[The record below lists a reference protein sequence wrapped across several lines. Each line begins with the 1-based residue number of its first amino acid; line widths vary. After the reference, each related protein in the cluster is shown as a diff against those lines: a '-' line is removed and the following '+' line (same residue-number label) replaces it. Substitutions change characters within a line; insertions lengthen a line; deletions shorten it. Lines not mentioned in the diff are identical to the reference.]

1 MKDQRTIGQY
11 RAIDLSLFA
20 LMVMLSET
28 LLVTAAARWF
38 PYQAY
43 TVSATAA
50 LTAIVMI
57 RWGPWAAV
65 HAFLGGLVYCL
76 VSGGALR
83 QYVIYCAGNEL
94 AMLMLIV
101 ITKKGDEYIRS
112 DALRAMLFGLGVL
125 LLMQLGRAAV
135 ALAAGARVTAVT
147 GFFLTD
153 SVSALFTLIVMWIV
167 RRLDGMLENQYH
179 YLRRVREE
187 REREEGG
194 YR

>member
-1 MKDQRTIGQY
+1 MKEQRTIGQY

-28 LLVTAAARWF
+28 LLVTAATRWF

-50 LTAIVMI
+50 LTSIVMV

-76 VSGGALR
+76 VSGGAIR

-94 AMLMLIV
+94 AMLMLPV
-101 ITKKGDEYIRS
+101 IRKKAMRTSAPTRS
-112 DALRAMLFGLGVL
+112 GPWPSG
-125 LLMQLGRAAV
+125 
-135 ALAAGARVTAVT
+135 
-147 GFFLTD
+147 
-153 SVSALFTLIVMWIV
+153 SACW
-167 RRLDGMLENQYH
+167 Y
-179 YLRRVREE
+179 
-187 REREEGG
+187 
-194 YR
+194 

>member
-1 MKDQRTIGQY
+1 
-11 RAIDLSLFA
+11 
-20 LMVMLSET
+20 MVMLSET
-28 LLVTAAARWF
+28 LLVTAATRWF

-50 LTAIVMI
+50 LTAIVMV

-76 VSGGALR
+76 VSGGAIR
-83 QYVIYCAGNEL
+83 QYVICCAGNEL
-94 AMLMLIV
+94 AMLMLPV
-101 ITKKGDEYIRS
+101 IRRKGDAYIRS
-112 DALRAMLFGLGVL
+112 DALRAMAFGLGVL
-125 LLMQLGRAAV
+125 VLMQLGRAAV
-135 ALAAGARVTAVT
+135 ALISGAAVTAVT

-153 SVSALFTLIVMWIV
+153 SVSALFTVVVMWIV

-179 YLRRVREE
+179 YLERVREE
-187 REREEGG
+187 REREEGD

>member
-76 VSGGALR
+76 VSGGTLR